1 MSMTDR
7 DHVSRQY
14 ASEFNLETRTSV
26 WHPTLDGRD
35 PACEALH
42 AITHDS
48 PARVL
53 EVGCG
58 TGAFA
63 SRIAAALPT
72 SDLVAVDQS
81 ARFVELTG
89 RRGLDAQRADAQDLP
104 FDDDSFDTV
113 VAMWMLY
120 HVADLH
126 RGLSELRRVLRPG
139 GRLVAVTNGDDHLAD
154 LRLEAGGEPV
164 HTHFSSENGEAALLR
179 HFDEVTRDDLPTRAF
194 FPDHATAVAYLQSSQ
209 EDVDW
214 QLPLFDGP
222 REYAGHA
229 TVFVAR

>member
-14 ASEFNLETRTSV
+14 ASELNLETRISV

-81 ARFVELTG
+81 PRFIELTS
-89 RRGLDAQRADAQDLP
+89 RRGLDARRADVQDLP

-113 VAMWMLY
+113 VAMWVLY

-139 GRLVAVTNGDDHLAD
+139 GRMVAVTNGDDHLAD
-154 LRLEAGGEPV
+154 LRREAGGEPL

-179 HFDEVTRDDLPTRAF
+179 HFDDVTRDDLPTRAF
-194 FPDHATAVAYLQSSQ
+194 FPDHAAAVAYLTSSQ

-214 QLPLFDGP
+214 NLPVFDGP
-222 REYAGHA
+222 REYGGHA
-229 TVFVAR
+229 TVFVAH